1 MLMTDSHK
9 PNFKRRT
16 YYIDKKFQARFV
28 LIFLLV
34 LVVGGGLSIALTML
48 STQETLTS
56 TYGGGGLAIEKTAS
70 AILPSVVLTTLV
82 TTAIIGVVVL
92 ILTLLIS
99 HRIAGPMFRFEQDL
113 KQIAKGDLQ
122 KKIHIRD
129 GDQFAGMVENLNGMV
144 ESFNGKL
151 LVVQNGLD
159 GLAVKARE
167 QHLSQTFID
176 DIEECRATLNSE
188 FRL

>member
-1 MLMTDSHK
+1 MADSHLSK
-9 PNFKRRT
+9 FKRRT
-16 YYIDKKFQARFV
+16 YYIDKKFQAKFI

-34 LVVGGGLSIALTML
+34 LVVGGGLTIALTL
-48 STQETLTS
+48 LGTQQTLTS

-70 AILPSVVLTTLV
+70 AILPSVVLITLV
-82 TTAIIGVVVL
+82 TTGVLGIVVW
-92 ILTLLIS
+92 ILTLLTS

-113 KQIAKGDLQ
+113 KEIAKGNLQ

-129 GDQFAGMVENLNGMV
+129 GDQFAGMVQNLNGMV

-151 LVVQNGLD
+151 LDVQSGLD
-159 GLAVKARE
+159 GLAAKARE
-167 QHLSQTFID
+167 QQLPGAFID
-176 DIEECRATLNSE
+176 DIEECRARLNNE

>member
-1 MLMTDSHK
+1 MADSQLSK
-9 PNFKRRT
+9 FKRRT
-16 YYIDKKFQARFV
+16 YYIDKKFQARFI

-34 LVVGGGLSIALTML
+34 LVVGGGISIALTML

-56 TYGGGGLAIEKTAS
+56 TYGGEGLAIEKTAS

-82 TTAIIGVVVL
+82 TTLIVGVLVAV
-92 ILTLLIS
+92 LTLLVS

-113 KQIAKGDLQ
+113 KEIGKGDLQ

-129 GDQFAGMVENLNGMV
+129 GDQFAGMVHNLNGMV

-159 GLAVKARE
+159 GLAAKARD
-167 QHLSQTFID
+167 QQLPQAFID